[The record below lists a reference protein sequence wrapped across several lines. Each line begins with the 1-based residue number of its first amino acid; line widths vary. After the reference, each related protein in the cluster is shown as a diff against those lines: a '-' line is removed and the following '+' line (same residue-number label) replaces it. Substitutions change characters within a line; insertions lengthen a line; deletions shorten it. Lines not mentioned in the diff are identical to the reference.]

1 MAPLRP
7 GLALVRRA
15 VGVIAV
21 VFLLSCAVAFYAMAP
36 SLPSSGATAPPTT
49 GPTSSSPPPVSQP
62 PAGEPSSSEAP
73 PSEPPVSESPTS
85 EPPTTTPSVNT
96 SSSSAAKS
104 IEIEDFTPTVK
115 SFQAV
120 QIRGIY
126 HGGPNTFVYAQ
137 RLEEGK
143 WLSFPLPTKTD
154 GDGRFILYGALD
166 RPGGYWFRVIDPNSG
181 LASQQFAVIV
191 RAA

>member
-1 MAPLRP
+1 MAPIRP

-15 VGVIAV
+15 VGVAAV
-21 VFLLSCAVAFYAMAP
+21 IFLLSCAVAFYAMAP
-36 SLPSSGATAPPTT
+36 SLPSSGATAAPTT
-49 GPTSSSPPPVSQP
+49 GPPSIAPPPVSQP
-62 PAGEPSSSEAP
+62 PAGEPSSSEPP
-73 PSEPPVSESPTS
+73 PSGPPVSESPPS

-96 SSSSAAKS
+96 SSSSAANS
-104 IEIEDFTPTVK
+104 IEIEDWTRSVK

-120 QIRGIY
+120 QVRGIY

-154 GDGRFILYGALD
+154 GDGRFTLYGALD
-166 RPGGYWFRVIDPNSG
+166 RPGGYWFRVIEPSSG
-181 LASQQFAVIV
+181 LTSQQFAVMV
-191 RAA
+191 KA